1 MNHHFRT
8 TGLITTTAI
17 VSLALSSTTLAAG
30 FYLAEVGTPGSLGTA
45 GVANVTN
52 NVGVDATWTNPAGLT
67 GIAPGHHAAPGF
79 QVAVPQVKFDIDR
92 IDSIGRV
99 PSGGDDGG
107 NAGIIAPIPSLFVV
121 GPAIGK
127 ARIGL
132 AVTAP
137 LGGGLDYGNN
147 FAGRYA
153 VEKTELAG
161 VGITPSVGYQ
171 LTDKLSIGVGASII
185 YTSLDQRIAIRQS
198 AAVGDATVRFDK
210 LTDWGV
216 QGIFGLNYQ
225 VNDRI
230 FLGLV
235 YRTQMNTKLDGNV
248 RMNNLV
254 LPINTPNRVSI
265 NWTNPQWLEG
275 GLRLG
280 LSDDTTLFL
289 NAGWQQWSKFS
300 DTELG
305 FESKVTIIDR
315 NWQDTWHAGIAM
327 THKLQGDQHF
337 SLGLSYDSS
346 PVKDE
351 DRTFD
356 LPMDTIWKLS
366 AGYFWEPREN
376 FTVSLGAT
384 AYLMGDAPVDQ
395 TAQGVRVQGD
405 FSSNRFVLIG
415 GNIRYDF

>member
-1 MNHHFRT
+1 MNNHSR
-8 TGLITTTAI
+8 TAI
-17 VSLALSSTTLAAG
+17 AAVAALAFIDTSSAAG
-30 FYLAEVGTPGSLGTA
+30 FYLAEIGTPGSLGTA

-67 GIAPGHHAAPGF
+67 GIAPGHHAATGF
-79 QVAVPQVKFDIDR
+79 QVAVPQIKFDVDSVN
-92 IDSIGRV
+92 SIGRV

-147 FAGRYA
+147 FVGRYA

-161 VGITPSVGYQ
+161 VGITPSIGYK
-171 LTDKLSIGVGASII
+171 LTDKLSIGAGASII
-185 YTSLDQRIAIRQS
+185 YTTLDQRIAIRQS

-210 LTDWGV
+210 ISDWGV

-225 VNDRI
+225 VNDRV

-235 YRTQMNTKLDGNV
+235 YRTQMDTKLDGNV

-254 LPINTPNRVSI
+254 LPINTPKRVDI
-265 NWTNPQWLEG
+265 DWTNPQWLEG

-280 LSDDTTLFL
+280 VTDDTLLFF

-300 DTELG
+300 DTRLG
-305 FESKVTIIDR
+305 FDEQIAVIDR
-315 NWQDTWHAGIAM
+315 NWKDTWHAGVAM
-327 THKLQGDQHF
+327 THNLNARQNF
-337 SLGLSYDSS
+337 SLGVSYDSS
-346 PVKDE
+346 PVEDE
-351 DRTFD
+351 DRTLD
-356 LPMDTIWKLS
+356 LPMDTIWKFS
-366 AGYFWEPREN
+366 AGYYWHPREN
-376 FTVSLGAT
+376 FTASLGAT
-384 AYLMGDAPVDQ
+384 LYLMGNAAIDQ

-405 FSSNRFVLIG
+405 FGTNRFALIG
-415 GNIRYDF
+415 GNLRYDF